1 MKMYMMKLMV
11 IFASSIFMLST
22 PMSMGILLML
32 QTFLST
38 IMFSSML
45 NSSWITMIM
54 FMMLIGGL
62 LILFMY
68 MSSIASNEKFKPNIK
83 MLMMMLIIMY
93 PLEELMF
100 DIQLN
105 DNQNNNL
112 INEMLSLSK
121 IYNKKTWIIT
131 MLMFYYLLLTMIAIT
146 KIIKIYKGPLRSK

>member
-38 IMFSSML
+38 IMFSKML

-83 MLMMMLIIMY
+83 MLMMMLIIIY

-121 IYNKKTWIIT
+121 IYNKKTWVIT
-131 MLMFYYLLLTMIAIT
+131 MMMFYYLLLTMIAVT